1 MKPSILR
8 VVLLMVLFGTVS
20 SPVWA
25 QSRRDRD
32 RDRGEISR
40 RDSDRDSDDRD
51 SDSDSDSDNDSD
63 SDSDN
68 DDRSRRGDRARD
80 GRVSERSRSHAE
92 VDRALVRAHE
102 DWHRRNDSQRRDG
115 RWEREHDRLHD
126 RLDRAHDEYHRRTRT
141 RTHEI
146 ANHGIVDRVR
156 RVVWGR

>member
-51 SDSDSDSDNDSD
+51 SDSDNDSD

-92 VDRALVRAHE
+92 VDRALERAHE